1 MAQRRDALWYIG
13 IFRVPKHLY
22 LRKNRPTNLPRDSET
37 TMPDEYDDNKTAI
50 LVVDDEESL
59 RHTFQIFL
67 KRQGYSPVIMA
78 ATFEEAVTAMTS
90 NSFDLIISDIIL
102 EAASG
107 IDLLKRTRE
116 LGMDCPVIMVTG
128 YPNVETAAEAVR
140 LGAFD
145 YIPKPV
151 EKETLLRTVRLALQQ
166 RRLQQEKKKAETER
180 EQYRCSLETIF
191 RSVTDCILTTDRD
204 LNVLRMNPAAR
215 ILFRELRP
223 QLLEGANLISACG
236 SDELCSLKEDAEKV
250 LRTGIEINEHRIEC
264 ATSDNRQKVLSVCI
278 SPLEDGRGG
287 FQGIV
292 IVIRDMTS
300 RIPQQAGR
308 RSTFHRIIGAS
319 DAMQTV
325 YAMIENVGR
334 VDTTVL
340 VTGESGT
347 GKELV
352 TEALHLESHRRN
364 RPLIKVDCTAIPENL
379 LESELF
385 GHKKGS
391 FTGADQDRMGRILQA
406 DGGTL
411 FLDEIGD
418 ISPMTQLRLLRFLQ
432 EKTFYPVGR
441 DTPIQVDVRVIGAT
455 NADLKKKVREGH
467 FREDLYFRLRVIDI
481 ILPPLRE
488 RQGDIIL
495 LTNHFIQKFS
505 SKFSGTIGKTVSG
518 ISEQAM
524 QILSSY
530 PWPGNIREL
539 EHVIERACVLCND
552 STISTEHLPL
562 EVSAYRPED
571 TFFAHSLITQAPHPE
586 TSPSGNY
593 TIPLEQNPIT
603 ERILAALSK
612 AGGNKAKAA
621 RLLGMDRSTL
631 YRKVRELQIDLNV
644 LKL

>member
-1 MAQRRDALWYIG
+1 
-13 IFRVPKHLY
+13 
-22 LRKNRPTNLPRDSET
+22 
-37 TMPDEYDDNKTAI
+37 MPEYEENSSAI

-78 ATFEEAVTAMTS
+78 ATFEEAVIAMTS
-90 NSFDLIISDIIL
+90 QPFDLIISDIVL
-102 EAASG
+102 EGASG
-107 IDLLKRTRE
+107 IDLLKRARE
-116 LGMDCPVIMVTG
+116 LGMDCPVVMVTG
-128 YPNVETAAEAVR
+128 YPNVETAADAVR

-151 EKETLLRTVRLALQQ
+151 EKETLLRTARLALQQ
-166 RRLQQEKKKAETER
+166 YKLKSEKKKAELER
-180 EQYRCSLETIF
+180 EQYRSSLETIF
-191 RSVTDCILTTDRD
+191 RSVTDAILTADRD
-204 LNVLRMNPAAR
+204 FNILRMNPAAR

-223 QLLEGANLISACG
+223 QVTEGANLVSSCG
-236 SDELCSLKEDAEKV
+236 GDDLCSVKDDAEKV
-250 LRTGIEINEHRIEC
+250 LRTGIEITEHRLEC
-264 ATSDNRQKVLSVCI
+264 TTPDNQQKVLSVCI
-278 SPLEDGRGG
+278 SPLEDGKGG
-287 FQGIV
+287 YQGIV

-300 RIPQQAGR
+300 KTPLQPGK
-308 RSTFHRIIGAS
+308 RSSLHRIIGAS

-325 YAMIENVGR
+325 YTMVENVGR

-352 TEALHLESHRRN
+352 AEALHLESHRRN

-418 ISPMTQLRLLRFLQ
+418 ISPMMQLRLLRFLQ

-455 NADLKKKVREGH
+455 NVDLKKKVQEGG

-488 RQGDIIL
+488 RQDDVL
-495 LTNHFIQKFS
+495 LLSLHFLQKFS
-505 SKFSGTIGKTVSG
+505 GKLGKTISG
-518 ISEQAM
+518 ISDQAK
-524 QILSSY
+524 QLLSSY

-539 EHVIERACVLCND
+539 EHVIERACVLCNGA
-552 STISTEHLPL
+552 TISTEHLPL
-562 EVSAYRPED
+562 EVSAYRPEQGQPISPQGFIIRGSIPAAMPAGKG
-571 TFFAHSLITQAPHPE
+571 TAPAE
-586 TSPSGNY
+586 T
-593 TIPLEQNPIT
+593 NPIA

-631 YRKVRELQIDLNV
+631 YRKVRELQIDLDV
-644 LKL
+644 LKF

>member
-1 MAQRRDALWYIG
+1 MNEY
-13 IFRVPKHLY
+13 KE
-22 LRKNRPTNLPRDSET
+22 NET
-37 TMPDEYDDNKTAI
+37 VI

-67 KRQGYSPVIMA
+67 KRQGYSTVIVA
-78 ATFEEAVTAMTS
+78 ATVEEAINAMTIHH
-90 NSFDLIISDIIL
+90 FDLVISDIIL
-102 EAASG
+102 EGASG
-107 IDLLKRTRE
+107 MDLLKRIRE
-116 LGMDCPVIMVTG
+116 MGLDCPVIMVTG
-128 YPNVETAAEAVR
+128 YPNVDTAADAVR

-145 YIPKPV
+145 YISKPV
-151 EKETLLRTVRLALQQ
+151 EKEALLRTTRLALQQ
-166 RRLQQEKKKAETER
+166 RRLEQGKKKAELER
-180 EQYRCSLETIF
+180 EQYRSSLETIF
-191 RSVTDCILTTDRD
+191 KSVTDCILTVDRD
-204 LNVLRMNPAAR
+204 LNILRMNPAAR
-215 ILFRELRP
+215 ILFHELWP
-223 QLLEGANLISACG
+223 LIVEGANLISACG
-236 SDELCSLKEDAEKV
+236 SDDHLNSFKAKAEKV

-264 ATSDNRQKVLSVCI
+264 TTPDNQQKVLSICI

-300 RIPQQAGR
+300 KTPMQVGKRAM
-308 RSTFHRIIGAS
+308 FHRIIGAS

-325 YAMIENVGR
+325 YTMIENVGR

-352 TEALHLESHRRN
+352 TEALHLESHRKN
-364 RPLIKVDCTAIPENL
+364 RPLVKVDCTAIPENL

-418 ISPMTQLRLLRFLQ
+418 ISPMMQLRLLRFLQ

-441 DTPIQVDVRVIGAT
+441 DTPIQVDIRVIGAT
-455 NADLKKKVREGH
+455 NVDLKKKVQEGN

-488 RQGDIIL
+488 RQVDVIL

-505 SKFSGTIGKTVSG
+505 GLIGRNVSG
-518 ISEQAM
+518 ISDQAR
-524 QILSSY
+524 QLLSSY

-539 EHVIERACVLCND
+539 EHVIERACVLCNGA
-552 STISTEHLPL
+552 TISIEHLPL
-562 EVSAYRPED
+562 EVTAYRSEH
-571 TFFAHSLITQAPHPE
+571 TLLNHSIITHLYPE
-586 TSPSGNY
+586 TTQYSNSA
-593 TIPLEQNPIT
+593 IVIDKNPAI
-603 ERILAALSK
+603 ERILTALSK

-621 RLLGMDRSTL
+621 RLLNMDRSTL
-631 YRKVRELQIDLNV
+631 YRKVRELEIDLDV
-644 LKL
+644 LKF